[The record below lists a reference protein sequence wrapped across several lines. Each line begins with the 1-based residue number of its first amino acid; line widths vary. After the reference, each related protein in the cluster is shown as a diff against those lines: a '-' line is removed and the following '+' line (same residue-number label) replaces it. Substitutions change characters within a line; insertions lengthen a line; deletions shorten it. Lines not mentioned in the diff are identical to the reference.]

1 MPKNKSISARSKPM
15 TSANRNS
22 VENGH
27 QPSTSVE
34 NTDSSAPDKNSGK
47 KRRRRLLRIAI
58 PLLLLVSLIF
68 GFPYYLHSITH
79 ESTDDAFIDGHI
91 IVISPRVGGHVA
103 KVYVT
108 ENQWVNAGDRLIEL
122 DPALFQARLDA
133 ADAILAAARANR
145 HSGSVEV
152 DLTSLTAS
160 SNLDGAKANLSAAKA
175 AVEAALAQEETAI
188 GQDEQAKAQ
197 IAVSSAALGQ
207 AEAEAASF
215 AAKHQRD
222 AADLKRYREMN
233 LSRTISEQDF
243 DHVVATERVSAA
255 ELAAAEKKI
264 ETYRSMLHQ
273 AQAARKTA
281 QSNLSRQ
288 KAEVA
293 AARARLA
300 QAEAQ
305 LAAAQ
310 SAPKRVEQ
318 SLSRAEAARA
328 NVDKANAEAA
338 QARLN
343 LSYTRIN
350 APASGFVTQKSV
362 EPGTL
367 VEVGQALMAIVP
379 ATVWVTANF
388 KETQLTRMRPGQP
401 VKIKVDAY
409 PDLTFQGHVE
419 SIQHGTGARFS
430 LLPPQNA
437 TGNYVKVVQRV
448 PVKINFDKI
457 PEPDTILLSPGMSVV
472 PEVDVAAEGIDSKK
486 KKAAVAAP

>member
-1 MPKNKSISARSKPM
+1 M
-15 TSANRNS
+15 TSANRNPA
-22 VENGH
+22 ENAN
-27 QPSTSVE
+27 QPPASLESA
-34 NTDSSAPDKNSGK
+34 DSSDTGENSGK
-47 KRRRRLLRIAI
+47 KRRRRLLRIGL
-58 PLLLLVSLIF
+58 PLFLLACLIL
-68 GFPYYLHSITH
+68 GLPYYLHSISH

-91 IVISPRVGGHVA
+91 IVISPRVTGHVT

-108 ENQWVNAGDRLIEL
+108 ENQWVKAGDRLIEL
-122 DPALFQARLDA
+122 DPDLFQARLDA
-133 ADAILAAARANR
+133 AEAALAAARANR
-145 HSGSVEV
+145 NSGSVAVE
-152 DLTSLTAS
+152 LTSLTAA
-160 SNLDGAKANLSAAKA
+160 SNLKGAEANLSAAKA
-175 AVEAALAQEETAI
+175 AVEAALAQEEAAT

-197 IAVSSAALGQ
+197 IAVSAAALGQ

-215 AAKHQRD
+215 AARHQRD
-222 AADLKRYREMN
+222 AADLKRYKEMN

-264 ETYRSMLHQ
+264 ETYRSMLQQ
-273 AQAARKTA
+273 AQAARKAT

-293 AARARLA
+293 AARARLE

-310 SAPKRVEQ
+310 SAPKQVDQ
-318 SLSRAEAARA
+318 SLARADVARA
-328 NVDKANAEAA
+328 NVDRADAEAT

-343 LSYTRIN
+343 LSYTRVN
-350 APASGFVTQKSV
+350 APASGYVAQKAV

-367 VEVGQALMAIVP
+367 VEAGQAMMAIVP
-379 ATVWVTANF
+379 ANVWIIANF
-388 KETQLTRMRPGQP
+388 KETQLTRMQPGQP

-409 PDLTFQGHVE
+409 PDLTFQGHVD
-419 SIQHGTGARFS
+419 SIQYGTGARFS

-437 TGNYVKVVQRV
+437 TGNFVKVVQRV
-448 PVKINFDKI
+448 PVKITFDEL
-457 PEPDTILLSPGMSVV
+457 PGADTILLAPGMSVV
-472 PEVDVAAEGIDSKK
+472 PEVNVAAEGNDSKK